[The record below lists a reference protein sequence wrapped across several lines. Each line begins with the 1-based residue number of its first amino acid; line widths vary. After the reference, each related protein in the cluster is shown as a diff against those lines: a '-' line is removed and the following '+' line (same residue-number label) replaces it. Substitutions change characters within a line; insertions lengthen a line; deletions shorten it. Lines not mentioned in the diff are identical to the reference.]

1 MSRKMSYRVRNAAG
15 EELVVPSL
23 AILHDLYDHGFLSDD
38 DLVRAE
44 NASRWVP
51 AGAMPA
57 LHGVRERK
65 RDVRVIV
72 ALLFAA
78 VALVAALALLL
89 RR

>member
-1 MSRKMSYRVRNAAG
+1 MNRRMSYRVRNTAG

-23 AILHDLYDHGFLSDD
+23 TVLHDLYDHGFFSDT

-44 NASRWVP
+44 NATLWVR
-51 AGAMPA
+51 AGAHPA
-57 LHGVRERK
+57 LQGVRERK
-65 RDVRVIV
+65 RDPRAVA

-89 RR
+89 R

>member
-1 MSRKMSYRVRNAAG
+1 MSYRVRNAAG

-23 AILHDLYDHGFLSDD
+23 AVLHDLYDHGFLSDD

-44 NASRWVP
+44 NATRWIR
-51 AGAMPA
+51 AGALPA

-65 RDVRVIV
+65 QDVRAVV

-78 VALVAALALLL
+78 IALVAAIALLL
-89 RR
+89 R